1 MSHISTARL
10 RKLLTSAFS
19 DEDLDIFCF
28 DHFRVVYNGF
38 TSGMSKPQKIQRLI
52 EHCDRTGTLAPLY
65 ERVAEERPTYCE
77 PAIATPSPTPPP
89 PAEVPLIAR
98 INPLFPITAEEWRAE
113 KAKRNQ
119 QFGNPPGYWCYVR
132 PAVYPIGGWEVGD
145 VVESVRLPGF
155 WIAKYPITVQQY
167 RQFIASG
174 GYDCRACWTEQGWAM
189 EGARGAHATLAMGR

>member
-28 DHFRVVYNGF
+28 DHFRVVYDGF
-38 TSGMSKPQKIQRLI
+38 TNGMSKRQKIQRLI

-77 PAIATPSPTPPP
+77 PAIATPVPTPAPTAAAPHQPPP

-113 KAKRNQ
+113 AAQRNQ
-119 QFGNPPGYWCYVR
+119 QFGNPTGYWCYVR
-132 PAVYPIGGWEVGD
+132 PAVSPVHRDW
-145 VVESVRLPGF
+145 RL
-155 WIAKYPITVQQY
+155 
-167 RQFIASG
+167 
-174 GYDCRACWTEQGWAM
+174 
-189 EGARGAHATLAMGR
+189 